1 MKLYS
6 GDGRGLTSLT
16 LRSCETAATSCAGV
30 NDAAQLNCMASPK
43 CPPSVL
49 RELGEHNDEVL
60 QQLGFNTTEIDG
72 LRASGA
78 VPNPKGTPSSN
89 VEAAKASG

>member
-1 MKLYS
+1 
-6 GDGRGLTSLT
+6 
-16 LRSCETAATSCAGV
+16 
-30 NDAAQLNCMASPK
+30 
-43 CPPSVL
+43 VL

-78 VPNPKGTPSSN
+78 VPNPKGH
-89 VEAAKASG
+89 AK

>member
-30 NDAAQLNCMASPK
+30 NDAAQFNCMASPK
-43 CPPSVL
+43 CPQSVL